1 MRKLNNIA
9 ASLMAIVLL
18 TSSGILS
25 GQSLPGRPDP
35 PRLVNDFA
43 ELLSAQEANTLENKL
58 VLFND
63 SSSTQIAV
71 VIVKDLNGYV
81 IEEYAQRIGEKW
93 GVGQKGKNNGL
104 VIVVKTR
111 SESGKGEVFI
121 KPAYGLEG
129 AVPDLICSQIV
140 DDEILPAF
148 RQEDYYKGLD
158 KATNTIISLVRGEY
172 TADQYARK
180 AKQPVKKAAP
190 FGAFAFVVFVIIL
203 LIGSGR
209 SNHNNIG
216 RRGGSLPFWLLLS
229 MMNSGRGSGGGSW
242 GGFSGGGGSGGGF
255 GGFGGGSFGGGG
267 AGGSW

>member
-1 MRKLNNIA
+1 MRNLKNTV
-9 ASLMAIVLL
+9 SGLL
-18 TSSGILS
+18 ALALITFSGIAS
-25 GQSLPGRPDP
+25 GQSIPERPDP

-43 ELLSAQEANTLENKL
+43 GLLSNQEVSTLEDKL

-71 VIVKDLNGYV
+71 VIVKDLAGYV

-104 VIVVKTR
+104 VIVVKTK
-111 SESGKGEVFI
+111 SASGRGEVFI

-129 AVPDLICSQIV
+129 AVPDLICSEIV
-140 DDEILPAF
+140 DNEVLPAF
-148 RQEDYYKGLD
+148 RQEAYYKGLD
-158 KATNTIISLVRGEY
+158 KATNTIMALVRGEY
-172 TADQYARK
+172 TADQYMK
-180 AKQPVKKAAP
+180 KSKQPVKKAAP
-190 FGAFAFVVFVIIL
+190 FGGILFIIIIVVL
-203 LIGSGR
+203 LISSGK

-216 RRGGSLPFWLLLS
+216 RRGSSLPFWLLLS
-229 MMNSGRGSGGGSW
+229 MMNSGRGSGSGSW
-242 GGFSGGGGSGGGF
+242 GGFSGGGSSGGF